1 MVACLW
7 AYDGWASVMCCF
19 YMPAQWVASCL
30 QWAAGEKCAISSLQA
45 DLGSL
50 AEELREP
57 QRLLPRIILAAI
69 AIVVGCYCLV
79 NVAYLSALSA
89 ADIEVLPK

>member
-1 MVACLW
+1 MKNVP
-7 AYDGWASVMCCF
+7 S
-19 YMPAQWVASCL
+19 PP
-30 QWAAGEKCAISSLQA
+30 SLQA

-69 AIVVGCYCLV
+69 AIVVGCYFLV